1 MDQITLTRI
10 QTAHPKVRAELA
22 SIYSEICTAINGR
35 AMCRFTHVLRS
46 MEEQNNLYAQGR
58 TKQGS
63 IVTWAKAGESY
74 HNYGLSV
81 DIVLIVDK
89 DGDGNYESASWDLVT
104 DFDGD
109 GIADWKEVVMIFK
122 KYGWTW
128 GGDWN
133 KPKTDSPH
141 FEKTFGYSVMD
152 LKAAMQSGKTINGYI
167 NI

>member
-10 QTAHPKVRAELA
+10 QSAHPKVRSELA
-22 SIYSEICTAINGR
+22 SIYSEICTVIRGK
-35 AMCRFTHVLRS
+35 AMCRFAYVLRS
-46 MEEQNNLYAQGR
+46 MEEQTSLYAKGR
-58 TKQGS
+58 TSSGP

-74 HNYGLSV
+74 HNYGLAA

-89 DGDGNYESASWDLVT
+89 DGDGGYETASWDTVA
-104 DFDGD
+104 DFDKD
-109 GIADWKEVVMIFK
+109 GISDWKEIVMIFK
-122 KYGWTW
+122 KYGWVW

-152 LKAAMQSGKTINGYI
+152 LKSAMQAGKTTNGYV